1 VTQEESHLVMP
12 SQIVEIKALEELDAV
27 LAHSATRP
35 TLIFK
40 HSPTCGTSAQAH
52 EEIESLLDE
61 GPVPADVYLISVRA
75 SRAVSNAVAER
86 FNLRHESPQVL
97 LVREGAM
104 VWNASHF
111 RVTAASLRAALR
123 ALAPAASLPG
133 VPAR

>member
-1 VTQEESHLVMP
+1 MRP

-27 LAHSATRP
+27 LSHASTRP
-35 TLIFK
+35 TLLFK

-61 GPVPADVYLISVRA
+61 GSLPADVYLISVRA

-86 FNLRHESPQVL
+86 FKLRHESPQVL
-97 LVREGAM
+97 LVREGTM

-111 RVTAASLRAALR
+111 RVTAAGIRAALR
-123 ALAPAASLPG
+123 ALAPVASAPG
-133 VPAR
+133 ASAR